1 MYKVYGRPFAGSLI
15 GEFLLTEANVDY
27 QFIKI
32 DYETSKKNEFLKKS
46 PMGKIPVLECPDGN
60 VVFET
65 TAIVA
70 HIVET
75 NNILIPKISTPQRDL
90 YNQSMSVMSTSIY
103 QNYHHQNHSYY
114 YVSEENYSD
123 LRNRAAERQITVYNY
138 IESILRP
145 YLCGDEITAADFYLY
160 MIASWDNDQK
170 NLLTNR
176 PKLSALVKELSE
188 RPSIKKVFSSH
199 SKNN

>member
-60 VVFET
+60 IVFET

-70 HIVET
+70 HIVEK
-75 NNILIPKISTPQRDL
+75 NNILVPKIGTPQRDL
-90 YNQSMSVMSTSIY
+90 YNQLMSLMSTSIY

-114 YVSEENYSD
+114 YVSEENYDD
-123 LRNRAAERQITVYNY
+123 LRNRAAERQIAIYDY
-138 IESILRP
+138 IDSILNP
-145 YLCGDEITAADFYLY
+145 YLCGDKITAADFYLY
-160 MIASWDNDQK
+160 MIATWDNDRK
-170 NLLTNR
+170 KLFTNR
-176 PKLSALVKELSE
+176 PKLSNLVKELSD
-188 RPSIKKVFSSH
+188 RPSIKQVISNH
-199 SKNN
+199 SKK

>member
-27 QFIKI
+27 QFVKI

-60 VVFET
+60 IVFET
-65 TAIVA
+65 AAIVA
-70 HIVET
+70 HIVEK
-75 NNILIPKISTPQRDL
+75 NNILIPKIGSPQRDL
-90 YNQSMSVMSTSIY
+90 YNQLMSVMSTIIY

-114 YVSEENYSD
+114 YVSEENYDD
-123 LRNRAAERQITVYNY
+123 LRNRAAERQIAIYDY
-138 IESILRP
+138 IESILKP

-160 MIASWDNDQK
+160 MIATWDNDRK
-170 NLLTNR
+170 KLFTNR
-176 PKLSALVKELSE
+176 SKLSNLIKELSD
-188 RPSIKKVFSSH
+188 RPSIKKVISNH
-199 SKNN
+199 SKK

>member
-15 GEFLLTEANVDY
+15 GEFLLTEANIDY

-75 NNILIPKISTPQRDL
+75 NNILIPRISTPQRDL
-90 YNQSMSVMSTSIY
+90 YHQSMSVMSTSIY

-114 YVSEENYSD
+114 YVSEENYD
-123 LRNRAAERQITVYNY
+123 DFRKRAAERQITIYNY
-138 IESILRP
+138 IESILKP
-145 YLCGDEITAADFYLY
+145 YFCGDEITAADFYLY
-160 MIASWDNDQK
+160 MITAWDNDRK
-170 NLLTNR
+170 ELFTDR

-188 RPSIKKVFSSH
+188 RPSIKKVIESH

>member
-60 VVFET
+60 IIFET

-75 NNILIPKISTPQRDL
+75 NNILIPQIGTTQRDL

-114 YVSEENYSD
+114 YVSEENYD
-123 LRNRAAERQITVYNY
+123 DFRKRAAERQITIYNY

-145 YLCGDEITAADFYLY
+145 YLCGNEITAADFYLY
-160 MIASWDNDQK
+160 MIAIWDNDRK
-170 NLLTNR
+170 KLFTDR
-176 PKLSALVKELSE
+176 PKLLALVKELSE
-188 RPSIKKVFSSH
+188 RPSIKKVISSH

>member
-15 GEFLLTEANVDY
+15 VEFLLTEANENY

-46 PMGKIPVLECPDGN
+46 PMGKIPVLECPDGHII
-60 VVFET
+60 FET

-75 NNILIPKISTPQRDL
+75 KNILIPKISTPKRDL

-114 YVSEENYSD
+114 YVSEENYND
-123 LRNRAAERQITVYNY
+123 LRNRAAERQVSIYNY

-160 MIASWDNDQK
+160 MIATWDNDRK
-170 NLLTNR
+170 KLFTNR

-188 RPSIKKVFSSH
+188 RLSIKKVVSSH
-199 SKNN
+199 SKNS

>member
-60 VVFET
+60 IVFET

-75 NNILIPKISTPQRDL
+75 KNILIPKIGTPQRDL
-90 YNQSMSVMSTSIY
+90 YNQLMSVMSTSIY

-114 YVSEENYSD
+114 YVSEENYDD
-123 LRNRAAERQITVYNY
+123 LRNRAAERQIPVYDY
-138 IESILRP
+138 IESILKP

-160 MIASWDNDQK
+160 MIATWDNDRK
-170 NLLTNR
+170 KLFTNR
-176 PKLSALVKELSE
+176 PKLSNLIKELSD
-188 RPSIKKVFSSH
+188 RPSIKKVISSH
-199 SKNN
+199 SNKD

>member
-15 GEFLLTEANVDY
+15 GEFLLTEANLNY

-60 VVFET
+60 IVFET

-114 YVSEENYSD
+114 YVSEENYD
-123 LRNRAAERQITVYNY
+123 DFRKRAAERQITIYNY
-138 IESILRP
+138 IESILKP

-160 MIASWDNDQK
+160 MITTWDNDRK
-170 NLLTNR
+170 ELFTSR
-176 PKLSALVKELSE
+176 PKLSALIKELSQ
-188 RPSIKKVFSSH
+188 RPSIKKVIASH
-199 SKNN
+199 SNNN

>member
-60 VVFET
+60 IVFET

-70 HIVET
+70 HIVEK
-75 NNILIPKISTPQRDL
+75 NNILIPKIGTPQRDL
-90 YNQSMSVMSTSIY
+90 YNQLISVMSTSIY

-114 YVSEENYSD
+114 YVSEENYDD
-123 LRNRAAERQITVYNY
+123 LRNRAAERQIAIYDY
-138 IESILRP
+138 IESILNP
-145 YLCGDEITAADFYLY
+145 YLCGNEITAADLYLY
-160 MIASWDNDQK
+160 MIASWDNDRK
-170 NLLTNR
+170 KLFTNR
-176 PKLSALVKELSE
+176 PKLSNLIKKLSD
-188 RPSIKKVFSSH
+188 RPSIKKVISCH
-199 SKNN
+199 SNKD

>member
-60 VVFET
+60 IVFET

-75 NNILIPKISTPQRDL
+75 KNILIPKIGTLKRDL
-90 YNQSMSVMSTSIY
+90 YNQLMSVMSTSIY

-114 YVSEENYSD
+114 YVSEENYDD
-123 LRNRAAERQITVYNY
+123 LRNRAAERQIVIYDY
-138 IESILRP
+138 IESILKP
-145 YLCGDEITAADFYLY
+145 YLCGDKITAADFYLY
-160 MIASWDNDQK
+160 MIATWDNDRK
-170 NLLTNR
+170 KLFTNR
-176 PKLSALVKELSE
+176 PKLSNLIKELSD
-188 RPSIKKVFSSH
+188 RPSIKKVISNH
-199 SKNN
+199 SKK

>member
-27 QFIKI
+27 QFVKI

-60 VVFET
+60 IVFET

-75 NNILIPKISTPQRDL
+75 KNILIPKIGTPQRDL
-90 YNQSMSVMSTSIY
+90 YNQLMSVMSTSIY

-114 YVSEENYSD
+114 YVSEENYDD
-123 LRNRAAERQITVYNY
+123 LRNRAAERQIPIYDY
-138 IESILRP
+138 IESILKP
-145 YLCGDEITAADFYLY
+145 YICGDEITAADFYLY
-160 MIASWDNDQK
+160 MIATWDNDRK
-170 NLLTNR
+170 KLFTNR
-176 PKLSALVKELSE
+176 PKLSNLIKELSD
-188 RPSIKKVFSSH
+188 RPSIKKVISNH
-199 SKNN
+199 SKE

>member
-32 DYETSKKNEFLKKS
+32 DYETSKKNEFLKKN

-60 VVFET
+60 IVFET

-75 NNILIPKISTPQRDL
+75 NNILIPKIGTTQRDL

-114 YVSEENYSD
+114 YVSEENYD
-123 LRNRAAERQITVYNY
+123 DFRKRAAKRQITIYNY

-160 MIASWDNDQK
+160 MIATWDNDREK
-170 NLLTNR
+170 LFTDR
-176 PKLSALVKELSE
+176 PKLLALVKELSE
-188 RPSIKKVFSSH
+188 RPSIKKVISSH

>member
-60 VVFET
+60 IVFET

-75 NNILIPKISTPQRDL
+75 NNILIPKIGTPLRDL
-90 YNQSMSVMSTSIY
+90 YNQLMSVMSTSIY

-114 YVSEENYSD
+114 YVSEENYD
-123 LRNRAAERQITVYNY
+123 DFRKRAAERQVTIYDY
-138 IESILRP
+138 IETILNP
-145 YLCGDEITAADFYLY
+145 YLCGKELTAADFYLY
-160 MIASWDNDQK
+160 MIATWDHDRK
-170 NLLTNR
+170 KLFTNR
-176 PKLSALVKELSE
+176 PKLSALIKELSE
-188 RPSIKKVFSSH
+188 RPSIKKVISSH
-199 SKNN
+199 SING